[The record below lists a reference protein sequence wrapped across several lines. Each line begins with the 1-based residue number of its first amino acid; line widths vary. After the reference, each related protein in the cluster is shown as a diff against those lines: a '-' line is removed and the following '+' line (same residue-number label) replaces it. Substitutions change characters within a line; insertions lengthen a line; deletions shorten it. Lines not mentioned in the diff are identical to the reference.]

1 LVCVCV
7 CVCGNYKCGLCIFL
21 ACAIFLC
28 PFSFY
33 TLVSGQHTHTHTH
46 THTLKC
52 MRALTHAHTHGHAYT
67 YTTNTSRI
75 CRALPTLCFLHQ
87 GSLPSPPLTLVR
99 ADLTFFVRPGQ
110 SRRHTLRNC
119 VYRFLSPGSNDFVFK
134 RRPVHDLRF

>member
-1 LVCVCV
+1 VCVGITSV
-7 CVCGNYKCGLCIFL
+7 
-21 ACAIFLC
+21 ACASFWPVQSFFVLFL
-28 PFSFY
+28 S
-33 TLVSGQHTHTHTH
+33 TRWSQGSTHTHTH